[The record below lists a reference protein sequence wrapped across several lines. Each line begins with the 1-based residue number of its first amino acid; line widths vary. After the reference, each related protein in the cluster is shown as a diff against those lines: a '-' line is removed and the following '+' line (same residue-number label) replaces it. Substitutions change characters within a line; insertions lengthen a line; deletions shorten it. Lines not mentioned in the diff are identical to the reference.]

1 MCKSSCIDKGDNFCL
16 NANTQSGRCYD
27 DDEATNNWGLYCSE
41 DNPNAPDMFKYL
53 VCPNEPACE
62 NKYIQPQ
69 YDGENSIRQIDKWD
83 HNMLK
88 GDVCSF
94 IVRGPDAMKD
104 YDKLKMT
111 ITGIENVEVYV
122 AESKR
127 YRWLTHLDHFDVTDG
142 QAFETTGNFEFYV
155 VGVATSIMPGS
166 YRIRT
171 WVEFGEAPTDE
182 EEEYIAPNL
191 CLPPKQVV
199 NGECIEPSVA
209 APVV

>member
-1 MCKSSCIDKGDNFCL
+1 
-16 NANTQSGRCYD
+16 
-27 DDEATNNWGLYCSE
+27 
-41 DNPNAPDMFKYL
+41 
-53 VCPNEPACE
+53 
-62 NKYIQPQ
+62 
-69 YDGENSIRQIDKWD
+69 
-83 HNMLK
+83 MLK

-111 ITGIENVEVYV
+111 ITGIENVDVYV

-127 YRWLTHLDHFDVTDG
+127 YRWLTHLDHFDVING

-191 CLPPKQVV
+191 CLPPNQVV